1 MRSGVQTEKKGGHR
15 SFKDRGTRRCI
26 QMVRMGR
33 ATETQRLANSLGEEL
48 PMGQIED
55 VDCSGMGTHNPPQ
68 MKGGTFA
75 GVPEGRELGSAELGA
90 ENRLRQPQKDRYV
103 EAETYGYFP
112 D

>member
-1 MRSGVQTEKKGGHR
+1 
-15 SFKDRGTRRCI
+15 
-26 QMVRMGR
+26 
-33 ATETQRLANSLGEEL
+33 
-48 PMGQIED
+48 
-55 VDCSGMGTHNPPQ
+55 

-103 EAETYGYFP
+103 EAETYGYFS